1 MQKSSLIVLLLTYP
15 VYGILEYNEEKAMT
29 VLEKINEINDAL
41 KEIFD
46 FTQTNE
52 TINSDFTEYLST
64 IGARNIPLNQMEK
77 IFLPYVFE
85 RRIGG

>member
-41 KEIFD
+41 K
-46 FTQTNE
+46 
-52 TINSDFTEYLST
+52 
-64 IGARNIPLNQMEK
+64 
-77 IFLPYVFE
+77 
-85 RRIGG
+85 